1 MPDERTPQKQGL
13 IQSIIVKLVPQTF
26 SLLQRSQSSV
36 EIRRSPKGPVEFTI
50 KCYADSI
57 EEAQANG
64 LQAFI
69 NLSDKIK
76 GFEKS
81 DATD

>member
-1 MPDERTPQKQGL
+1 MDKRTPEKAKKGL
-13 IQSIIVKLVPQTF
+13 LENMIIKLMPQSF

-36 EIRRSPKGPVEFTI
+36 EIHQTPKGIVEFTV

-64 LQAFI
+64 LKSFMD
-69 NLSDKIK
+69 LKLKID
-76 GFEKS
+76 GQGGQGE
-81 DATD
+81 